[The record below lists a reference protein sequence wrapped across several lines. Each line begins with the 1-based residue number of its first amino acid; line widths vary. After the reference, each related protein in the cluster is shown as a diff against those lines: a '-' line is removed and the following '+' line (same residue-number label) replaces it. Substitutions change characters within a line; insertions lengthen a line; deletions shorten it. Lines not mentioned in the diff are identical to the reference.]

1 MTQTLLALV
10 PEWGAILLALAN
22 LLACLAL
29 PIPASL
35 VMLAAGAFAAAGDL
49 DALPLWIGAMAGAL
63 LGDQCGYWIG
73 RGVGPRLL
81 VRLSQRRRS
90 AALLRR
96 AVAWLEHRR
105 LPAIF
110 LSRWLASPLS
120 PYMNFAAGAA
130 RINWLGFTL
139 PAMAGASVWVS
150 IYIGLGY
157 SFSGDLE
164 ALGSVLGNLVAA
176 IAAGVVAIVLWQLL
190 GRNGDGLAEDDLPN
204 DPASDPVTP
213 PAAPASLDAA
223 APSAPSA
230 DRPAADRPPT
240 IPPTTPP

>member
-1 MTQTLLALV
+1 MTETLLALV

-81 VRLSQRRRS
+81 VRLSRRRRS

-130 RINWLGFTL
+130 HINWLGFTL
-139 PAMAGASVWVS
+139 PAAAGACVWVS

-176 IAAGVVAIVLWQLL
+176 IATGVVAMVLWQLL
-190 GRNGDGLAEDDLPN
+190 GRNGDAVVDDDTPADPPAPPQAAEK
-204 DPASDPVTP
+204 PASDDTLAT
-213 PAAPASLDAA
+213 AAP
-223 APSAPSA
+223 PS
-230 DRPAADRPPT
+230 DRPAVDRPPT
-240 IPPTTPP
+240 SPP

>member
-1 MTQTLLALV
+1 MTETLLALV
-10 PEWGAILLALAN
+10 PEWGAVLLALAN
-22 LLACLAL
+22 ILACLAL
-29 PIPASL
+29 PVPASL

-49 DALPLWIGAMAGAL
+49 DALPLWLGAMAGAL
-63 LGDQCGYWIG
+63 IGDQGGYWIG
-73 RGVGPRLL
+73 RGLGPRVL
-81 VRLSQRRRS
+81 VRLSRRRRS
-90 AALLRR
+90 AALVRR

-110 LSRWLASPLS
+110 LSRWLTSPLS

-139 PAMAGASVWVS
+139 PAAAGACVWVS

-176 IAAGVVAIVLWQLL
+176 IAAGAVAVILWQLL
-190 GRNGDGLAEDDLPN
+190 GRNGDHPGEEEGEDD
-204 DPASDPVTP
+204 P
-213 PAAPASLDAA
+213 PPGTQ
-223 APSAPSA
+223 P
-230 DRPAADRPPT
+230 
-240 IPPTTPP
+240 